1 MNNQQAIDRLVKHLE
16 WGWTEETVEAID
28 MGMHALIATQWIPCS
43 ERLPENDKKVLCYV
57 ESSMRVGDDI
67 VTGSQHDGLW
77 FMQSGVGMQSFS
89 KACTVTA
96 WMPLPKQYRED
107 E

>member
-1 MNNQQAIDRLVKHLE
+1 MNNQQAIDRLLKHME
-16 WGWTEETVEAID
+16 WGWTEETAKAIEL
-28 MGMHALIATQWIPCS
+28 GIQALKENTWIPCS

-96 WMPLPKQYRED
+96 WMPLPKQYKGE
-107 E
+107 